1 MVTILSSMYGNVRN
15 CVRLISNILEFFDVS
30 LDYLFLTPN
39 SRSVYRAGVSLNIH
53 SFTLGVEQG
62 EPLSPILFI
71 SFVNDMHKEM
81 SEQIYAVRIL
91 NEICIFMLMYAD
103 YPVLFANSES
113 ELQKMLDNLS
123 VHCDKWKIDVNTSKI
138 KIYIYLKEKE
148 ITL

>member
-1 MVTILSSMYGNVRN
+1 MKSVITMVTILSSMYANVRN

-39 SRSVYRAGVSLNIH
+39 SRSVFRAGVSLNIH

-62 EPLSPILFI
+62 KHLSPILFI
-71 SFVNDMHKEM
+71 SFVNDMHKET
-81 SEQIYAVRIL
+81 SEKINAFIL
-91 NEICIFMLMYAD
+91 NEISLFMLMYAD

-123 VHCDKWKIDVNTSKI
+123 VYCDKWKIDVNTSKI
-138 KIYIYLKEKE
+138 KIYIN
-148 ITL
+148 I